1 MCFSSKILFYSNV
14 RIEIGYFDRPGGM
27 RECHAVL
34 HVTDTEAPLAKQLGD
49 IRAAYFYLLSSYGGE
64 LCPVF
69 KRYFLSDAANQ
80 IDALRS
86 GEKPYPPCA
95 TSVVQQPPLDG
106 GKVALWIYLLSLADG
121 QVVPFEDGVTADH
134 NGYRH
139 IWTAYGSSPD
149 GESARQTETLLD
161 RYAERLG
168 QFVVGARR
176 ELFEHHGLTP
186 QTHYIAGTGIEGRHA
201 DPSRLVLLDA
211 YAVKGLRPG
220 QQVYLHAKDHLNPT
234 YEYGVTFERGVRVR
248 YGDRSH
254 ILLSGTASIDNR
266 GEIVAPQDI
275 EGQTVRM
282 LENVE
287 ALLAE
292 AGASA
297 ADLAQMI
304 VYLRDPA
311 DYLAVRKIFE
321 LRYEAVP
328 RLFVHAPVCRPGWL
342 IETECIAVREDENP
356 AFAPL

>member
-1 MCFSSKILFYSNV
+1 MQNV
-14 RIEIGYFDRPGGM
+14 DVNYAG
-27 RECHAVL
+27 
-34 HVTDTEAPLAKQLGD
+34 
-49 IRAAYFYLLSSYGGE
+49 
-64 LCPVF
+64 
-69 KRYFLSDAANQ
+69 
-80 IDALRS
+80 
-86 GEKPYPPCA
+86 
-95 TSVVQQPPLDG
+95 VV
-106 GKVALWIYLLSLADG
+106 
-121 QVVPFEDGVTADH
+121 
-134 NGYRH
+134 R
-139 IWTAYGSSPD
+139 
-149 GESARQTETLLD
+149 
-161 RYAERLG
+161 
-168 QFVVGARR
+168 ARR

-186 QTHYIAGTGIEGRHA
+186 QTHYIASTGIEGRHA
-201 DPSRLVLLDA
+201 DPNRLVLLDA

-304 VYLRDPA
+304 V
-311 DYLAVRKIFE
+311 
-321 LRYEAVP
+321 
-328 RLFVHAPVCRPGWL
+328 
-342 IETECIAVREDENP
+342 
-356 AFAPL
+356 

>member
-106 GKVALWIYLLSLADG
+106 GKVALWVYLLSLADG
-121 QVVPFEDGVTADH
+121 QIAPFEGGVTADH

-149 GESARQTETLLD
+149 GDSARQTETLLD

-168 QFVVGARR
+168 QFGCTLENDCVRTWFFVQNVDVNYAGVVRARR

-186 QTHYIAGTGIEGRHA
+186 QTHYIASTGIEGRHA
-201 DPSRLVLLDA
+201 DPNRLVLL
-211 YAVKGLRPG
+211 
-220 QQVYLHAKDHLNPT
+220 
-234 YEYGVTFERGVRVR
+234 
-248 YGDRSH
+248 
-254 ILLSGTASIDNR
+254 DNR

-311 DYLAVRKIFE
+311 DYPAVRKIFE

>member
-1 MCFSSKILFYSNV
+1 M
-14 RIEIGYFDRPGGM
+14 
-27 RECHAVL
+27 
-34 HVTDTEAPLAKQLGD
+34 
-49 IRAAYFYLLSSYGGE
+49 
-64 LCPVF
+64 
-69 KRYFLSDAANQ
+69 
-80 IDALRS
+80 
-86 GEKPYPPCA
+86 
-95 TSVVQQPPLDG
+95 QQPPLDG

-149 GESARQTETLLD
+149 GDSARQTETLLD
-161 RYAERLG
+161 RYAERARAVRMHAGERLRADMVFRAKRRC
-168 QFVVGARR
+168 QLCEDRTGASGAFR
-176 ELFEHHGLTP
+176 HHGLTP
-186 QTHYIAGTGIEGRHA
+186 QTHYIASTGIEGRHA

-234 YEYGVTFERGVRVR
+234 YEYGVTFERGVRFR

-304 VYLRDPA
+304 VCGDPA
-311 DYLAVRKIFE
+311 DYPAVRKIFE

-342 IETECIAVREDENP
+342 IVTECIAVREDENP

>member
-1 MCFSSKILFYSNV
+1 MRTWFFVQDVDVNYSGVV
-14 RIEIGYFDRPGGM
+14 RE
-27 RECHAVL
+27 
-34 HVTDTEAPLAKQLGD
+34 
-49 IRAAYFYLLSSYGGE
+49 
-64 LCPVF
+64 
-69 KRYFLSDAANQ
+69 
-80 IDALRS
+80 
-86 GEKPYPPCA
+86 
-95 TSVVQQPPLDG
+95 
-106 GKVALWIYLLSLADG
+106 
-121 QVVPFEDGVTADH
+121 
-134 NGYRH
+134 
-139 IWTAYGSSPD
+139 
-149 GESARQTETLLD
+149 
-161 RYAERLG
+161 
-168 QFVVGARR
+168 RR
-176 ELFEHHGLTP
+176 ELFERHGLTP
-186 QTHYIAGTGIEGRHA
+186 QTHYIASTGIEGRHA

-311 DYLAVRKIFE
+311 DYPAVRKIFE